1 MKNKTYVTAKEAEQ
15 EMQVVR
21 QADGFTGKMETD
33 YISRMIKDAKRN
45 SVVGDKLQ
53 LVVDPTYIHIPEWQ
67 RRITKA
73 KSFAIGNCYNK
84 YKWDAPK
91 VLVYK
96 NRLLVIDGQHRIY
109 GAFKAS
115 MDAVV
120 VEIMECTL
128 EEAIDLFLDQT
139 KDRTR
144 MLPRDIYRAAIVG
157 KKPDYLML
165 RDICK
170 ANNVAVL
177 GDDGANTVGILTSIS
192 DGISLVRSNP
202 ELLDSILRIIGK
214 LGWNGYAESYC
225 GKAYTA
231 RVLRVFRKMYAYFA
245 GRENQMEAALLKH
258 CKGTE
263 YFANHLIDKTQA
275 QMFDKLCDIVEYE
288 MQSPFTQARGVKRA

>member
-115 MDAVV
+115 MV
-120 VEIMECTL
+120 
-128 EEAIDLFLDQT
+128 
-139 KDRTR
+139 
-144 MLPRDIYRAAIVG
+144 
-157 KKPDYLML
+157 
-165 RDICK
+165 
-170 ANNVAVL
+170 
-177 GDDGANTVGILTSIS
+177 
-192 DGISLVRSNP
+192 
-202 ELLDSILRIIGK
+202 
-214 LGWNGYAESYC
+214 
-225 GKAYTA
+225 
-231 RVLRVFRKMYAYFA
+231 
-245 GRENQMEAALLKH
+245 
-258 CKGTE
+258 
-263 YFANHLIDKTQA
+263 
-275 QMFDKLCDIVEYE
+275 
-288 MQSPFTQARGVKRA
+288 